1 VDKIEITTM
10 LLGRTLWQHFLRRGN
25 GQKAIMSAKALL
37 CSGNGERMKY
47 EHTFHEKAK
56 ETPHNWVFGIGG
68 RFSPN
73 LLSLG
78 YAVFP

>member
-1 VDKIEITTM
+1 
-10 LLGRTLWQHFLRRGN
+10 
-25 GQKAIMSAKALL
+25 
-37 CSGNGERMKY
+37 MKY